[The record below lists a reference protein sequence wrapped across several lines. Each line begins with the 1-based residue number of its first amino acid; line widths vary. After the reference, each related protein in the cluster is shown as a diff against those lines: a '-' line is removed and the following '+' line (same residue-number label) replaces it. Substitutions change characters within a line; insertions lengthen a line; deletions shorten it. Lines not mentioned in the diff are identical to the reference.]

1 MKDIKVDVDRLNREI
16 FLMTRAQPG
25 LLDEYLREDGFDPDQ
40 LEKNGIA
47 KVKALL
53 FKQKVALKKS
63 QQESLYAKAMAVFET
78 AQTATKDMILSL
90 LRERAPQLQFNNLE
104 KMEEADLRE
113 ILNESDLL
121 DLMNKIEKNEL

>member
-1 MKDIKVDVDRLNREI
+1 MKDTKVDVDRLNREI

-25 LLDEYLREDGFDPDQ
+25 LLDEYLREDGFDPAQ

-47 KVKALL
+47 KVTALL
-53 FKQKVALKKS
+53 FKQKVALKKTE
-63 QQESLYAKAMAVFET
+63 QESLYAKAMAVFES
-78 AQTATKDMILSL
+78 AQAATKEAILSL

-104 KMEEADLRE
+104 KMEERDLRE

-121 DLMNKIEKNEL
+121 DLMDKIAKNEL

>member
-1 MKDIKVDVDRLNREI
+1 MKDTKVDVDRLNREI

-25 LLDEYLREDGFDPDQ
+25 LLDEYLREDGFDPAQ

-53 FKQKVALKKS
+53 FKQKVALKKTE
-63 QQESLYAKAMAVFET
+63 QESLYAKAMAVFES
-78 AQTATKDMILSL
+78 AQAATKEAILSL

-104 KMEEADLRE
+104 KMEERDLRE

-121 DLMNKIEKNEL
+121 DLMDKIAKNEL

>member
-16 FLMTRAQPG
+16 FLMTCSQPG
-25 LLDEYLREDGFDPDQ
+25 LLDEYLREDGFDPEQ

-53 FKQKVALKKS
+53 FKQKVVLKKNE
-63 QQESLYAKAMAVFET
+63 QESLYAKAVAIFES
-78 AQTATKDMILSL
+78 AHAATKEAILSL

-104 KMEEADLRE
+104 KMEEADLKE